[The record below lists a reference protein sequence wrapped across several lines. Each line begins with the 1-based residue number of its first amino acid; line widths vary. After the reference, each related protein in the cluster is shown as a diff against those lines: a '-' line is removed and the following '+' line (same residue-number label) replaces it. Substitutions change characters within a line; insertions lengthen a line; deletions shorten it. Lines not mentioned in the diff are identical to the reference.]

1 MLYEKFWGE
10 LAIAT
15 KIHLVGIIMLL
26 VVLGY
31 VLAPLIIQ
39 IISPDYY
46 MYDKF
51 IKDLRQVVL
60 FILVIRRIYKEK
72 LNKRILKKFGLNLII
87 RTRSFRLI
95 YAFIVDNL
103 LVESICMICYTIL

>member
-1 MLYEKFWGE
+1 
-10 LAIAT
+10 
-15 KIHLVGIIMLL
+15 MLL

-51 IKDLRQVVL
+51 IEDLRQVVL
-60 FILVIRRIYKEK
+60 FYSSNQENI
-72 LNKRILKKFGLNLII
+72 
-87 RTRSFRLI
+87 
-95 YAFIVDNL
+95 
-103 LVESICMICYTIL
+103 

>member
-1 MLYEKFWGE
+1 MLVITTIGLFGQKEVLYEKFWGE

-51 IKDLRQVVL
+51 IEDLRQVVL
-60 FILVIRRIYKEK
+60 FYSSNQENI
-72 LNKRILKKFGLNLII
+72 
-87 RTRSFRLI
+87 
-95 YAFIVDNL
+95 
-103 LVESICMICYTIL
+103 